1 MGRRR
6 DALPSAASVTEQ
18 TIRDERGSRATGGES
33 RGAAGARTPAPAR
46 LSAPIAWLIG
56 GAGIALLGLI
66 VARAANTRPGF
77 DPYGWLVWGHQ
88 TLIGNLN
95 TNAAP
100 SWKPLPFLFTVP
112 YAFAGHYQLW
122 LWMITSV
129 AVSLS
134 ASLFAAR
141 IAYRLTD
148 PPADRRWAAVFAAAF
163 AAVTVLIIDRYWH
176 FILSDQSDPMIAAL
190 VLGAIDCHL
199 SERPRWAF
207 ALGILAC
214 LGRPEIW
221 PLTAVYAIWAWR
233 ARPSIRVF
241 LIAGFAVLLVM
252 WFGIPWIS
260 SRSPFV
266 AADNALH
273 SGRRLHSNLV
283 FGTIGR
289 FVHLQPVGLLVA
301 AVLSVGLAI
310 WRRDR
315 ATLLLAGVVGLWVA
329 VEIAMVLHG
338 WPGVPRYMFGAAGVL
353 AVIAAIGLGR
363 VLAQP
368 ASLSS
373 PVGLA
378 GIAAVAA
385 LVLSVIPWTITQA
398 RLEHR
403 DLTEQRLRT
412 DTINKLTAQIAALG
426 GPARFLRCGEPLTRL
441 QYQSVVAWGLRRNV
455 AAVGFKYGPAIAST
469 RPIVLFTPYPQ
480 PGGGWQIQALHQRL
494 PACRLLPS

>member
-1 MGRRR
+1 V
-6 DALPSAASVTEQ
+6 AEQ
-18 TIRDERGSRATGGES
+18 TIHQQQSS
-33 RGAAGARTPAPAR
+33 TPAGSTTGALPTRSTR
-46 LSAPIAWLIG
+46 LTTRNSWLLG
-56 GAGIALLGLI
+56 GAGLALLGLV
-66 VARAANTRPGF
+66 VARLANTRPGF

-112 YAFAGHYQLW
+112 YALAGHYQLW

-129 AVSLS
+129 TVSLS
-134 ASLFAAR
+134 ASVFAAR

-148 PPADRRWAAVFAAAF
+148 APADRRWAGIVAGVFAA
-163 AAVTVLIIDRYWH
+163 VGVMIIDRYWH

-207 ALGILAC
+207 ALAILAC

-221 PLTAVYAIWAWR
+221 PFAILYAVWAWR
-233 ARPSIRVF
+233 ARPSMRLF
-241 LIAGFAVLLVM
+241 LIGGFGVLLVM

-273 SGRRLHSNLV
+273 SGRRLHSDLV
-283 FGTIGR
+283 FGTAGR
-289 FVHLQPVGLLVA
+289 FLDLQPRGLELA
-301 AVLSVGLAI
+301 ALLSIGLAI

-315 ATLLLAGVVGLWVA
+315 PTLLLAGVVVLWLV
-329 VEIAMVLHG
+329 VEIAMVVHG

-353 AVIAAIGLGR
+353 AVIAAIGIGRLLALPAKTSAPLG
-363 VLAQP
+363 LASIGLAAVIV
-368 ASLSS
+368 ASL
-373 PVGLA
+373 
-378 GIAAVAA
+378 
-385 LVLSVIPWTITQA
+385 IPWTVSQVHQ
-398 RLEHR
+398 EHR

-412 DTINKLTAQIAALG
+412 QTINKLTAEIAALG
-426 GPARFLRCGEPLTRL
+426 GPARFLPCGEPLTRL
-441 QYQSVVAWGLRRNV
+441 QYQSVVAWSLHRNV
-455 AAVGFKYGPAIAST
+455 AAVGFKYGAALASA
-469 RPIVLFTPYPQ
+469 RPIVLLTPYPQ
-480 PGGGWQIQALHQRL
+480 PGGGWQIRALHQRL
-494 PACRLLPS
+494 AACRSLPS